1 MKIKFMS
8 KAYDR
13 LEWRFLLRAVR
24 AMGFSSK
31 VQDLVYRS
39 ISEIQYKISINGESS
54 SEFRSTRGVRQG
66 DPLSPL
72 LFTMAQQIFSFNL
85 KKLELMGD
93 LQLYKLRRNVQ
104 SISHLLFADDMLVF
118 SNGRLKSF
126 RCLRGLLQSYERSS
140 GQQINLEKSSI
151 YVSKSITGQKLSRI
165 QHLLG
170 CQVKEFPFTYLGAP
184 LYRGRCKEVYFE
196 RIFQIVTSKLE
207 GWKAKILSFAGKITL
222 IKSVLASIPIHTLS
236 CSSVPKSVI
245 RRLEGM
251 MKGFL

>member
-1 MKIKFMS
+1 MIPYLHFYS
-8 KAYDR
+8 
-13 LEWRFLLRAVR
+13 LWHNRF
-24 AMGFSSK
+24 
-31 VQDLVYRS
+31 
-39 ISEIQYKISINGESS
+39 
-54 SEFRSTRGVRQG
+54 
-66 DPLSPL
+66 SP
-72 LFTMAQQIFSFNL
+72 S
-85 KKLELMGD
+85 
-93 LQLYKLRRNVQ
+93 NVQ

-126 RCLRGLLQSYERSS
+126 RCLRGLLHSYERSS
-140 GQQINLEKSSI
+140 GQQINLEKSSV
-151 YVSKSITGQKLSRI
+151 YVSKSITGRKLSRI

-236 CSSVPKSVI
+236 CSSLLWRHTCTLIFNIFK
-245 RRLEGM
+245 RWADGLLEEDRFHFGSRI
-251 MKGFL
+251 GWGIFWTIPTLTSQLGRG